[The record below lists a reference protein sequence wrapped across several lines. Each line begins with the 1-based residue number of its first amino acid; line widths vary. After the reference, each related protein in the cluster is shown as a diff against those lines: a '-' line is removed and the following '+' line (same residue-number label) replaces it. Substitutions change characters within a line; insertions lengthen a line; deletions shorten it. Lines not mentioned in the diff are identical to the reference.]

1 MVGSLQKLRLEGL
14 EVQVAK
20 THIAGSGELN
30 RSTPIPEIKLSLRV
44 KGLDVDE
51 FEIGATDD
59 GPPNRGSSPQ
69 AKGTPDPSA
78 EWGKW
83 LSPQRFQWLSTSKG
97 LLEIH
102 AEQIVLDKTWT
113 AQSLVGRVQW
123 ADGRLQGPD
132 LTSTWPKG
140 HLTLETTF
148 DVQNPLP
155 RASLA
160 LSSRGLHGAT
170 LAKWLGQPNVVTGNV
185 ETVIKLTTHGANL
198 GDVVS
203 NMSGD
208 VLVDIRDGRL
218 ASRYA
223 DAVALSLK
231 SAPRTE
237 FVAMSCFIGAMKIQ
251 AGVGHAD
258 PLLWDAPSKQVR
270 AMGVVNFPNKSL
282 DIVLRP
288 HLKDTFAT
296 AITAAVRIKG
306 PFDRPKVTPEPLR
319 TATDLARGLIGR
331 TLGMVTNVS
340 PHVSD
345 AMAHLQASAEKALT
359 STGVEVPIVTELLR
373 EPVSCQSVSADP
385 RVEALRSFKP
395 PRSLLP
401 SASDS

>member
-1 MVGSLQKLRLEGL
+1 
-14 EVQVAK
+14 
-20 THIAGSGELN
+20 
-30 RSTPIPEIKLSLRV
+30 V
-44 KGLDVDE
+44 KGLDLGE
-51 FEIGATDD
+51 FQIGASND
-59 GPPNRGSSPQ
+59 GPPNRASSPQ
-69 AKGTPDPSA
+69 ADGKTDPSA
-78 EWGKW
+78 ESRARF
-83 LSPQRFQWLSTSKG
+83 SPQQFQWLSTSKG
-97 LLEIH
+97 LLEIR
-102 AEQIVLDKTWT
+102 AAKVVLDKTWT
-113 AQSLVGRVQW
+113 AQNLVGQVQW
-123 ADGRLQGPD
+123 AGGLLQGPD

-148 DVQNPLP
+148 DVRNPLP
-155 RASLA
+155 RASVA
-160 LSSRGLHGAT
+160 LSSRGLHAAT
-170 LAKWLGQPNVVTGNV
+170 LAKWMGQPSVVTGNV
-185 ETVIKLTTHGANL
+185 ETVIELTTHGANL
-198 GDVVS
+198 ADVVS

-208 VLVDIRDGRL
+208 LLLDIRDGGL

-231 SAPRTE
+231 SAPRTG
-237 FVAMSCFIGAMKIQ
+237 FVAMTCFIGAMKIQ

-270 AMGVVNFPNKSL
+270 AMGVVNFPNKTL

-288 HLKDTFAT
+288 HLKDTIAT

-306 PFDRPKVTPEPLR
+306 PFDRPKVTPEPFR

-340 PHVSD
+340 PQVAD

-395 PRSLLP
+395 PGSLRP